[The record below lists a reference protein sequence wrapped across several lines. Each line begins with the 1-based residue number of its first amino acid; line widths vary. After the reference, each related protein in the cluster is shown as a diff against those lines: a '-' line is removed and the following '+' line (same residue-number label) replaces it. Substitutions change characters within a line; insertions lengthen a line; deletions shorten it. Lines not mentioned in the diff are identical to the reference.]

1 MNWTEL
7 NTEEQIEQ
15 IKKESNTQPVLI
27 FKHSTRCA
35 VSSTALSRL
44 ERNWKEGEVAPIK
57 MYYLD
62 LLSHRNISQ
71 SVAESFAVEHESPQ
85 VLILKDGNPVYVRSH
100 LAIAYNEIQQL
111 LSAKN

>member
-7 NTEEQIEQ
+7 STEEQIEQ

-44 ERNWKEGEVAPIK
+44 ERNWKAEKLAPVK

-62 LLSHRNISQ
+62 LLSYRTISQ
-71 SVAESFAVEHESPQ
+71 RIAESFEVQHESPQ
-85 VLILKDGNPVYVRSH
+85 LLILKGGIPIFVRSH
-100 LAIAYNEIQQL
+100 LAIAFDEIQQL
-111 LSAKN
+111 LPFKN